1 MVAKTPSN
9 KSLLLNK
16 YKQYRNLIVTLSR
29 LSKKNHY
36 KLFFEQNK
44 TNIKQTCDGIKE
56 LVTLNKK
63 RKFTPHKSTL
73 QRNNVIHDSKSIS
86 KAFNTYFS
94 SVRRSLDEKY
104 QTNINRIGISYAN
117 QYYVVCIYVRQRTP
131 KLVISSKHLSR
142 LGLVDLTVF
151 QQTL

>member
-73 QRNNVIHDSKSIS
+73 QRNNVIHDSKSIA

-94 SVRRSLDEKY
+94 SVGRSLDEKD
-104 QTNINRIGISYAN
+104 TE
-117 QYYVVCIYVRQRTP
+117 C
-131 KLVISSKHLSR
+131 K
-142 LGLVDLTVF
+142 
-151 QQTL
+151 